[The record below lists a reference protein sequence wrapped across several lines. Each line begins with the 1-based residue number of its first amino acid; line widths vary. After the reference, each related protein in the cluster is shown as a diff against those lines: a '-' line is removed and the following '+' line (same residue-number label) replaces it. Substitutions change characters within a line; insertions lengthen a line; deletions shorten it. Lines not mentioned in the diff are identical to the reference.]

1 MYNLIALSVIFK
13 LVSFFKVTYSQS
25 SEEPPEVGEQLN
37 LSKQMD
43 SYERYLILKKS
54 QVYL

>member
-1 MYNLIALSVIFK
+1 MYNLIALSVILK
-13 LVSFFKVTYSQS
+13 LVSFFKMS
-25 SEEPPEVGEQLN
+25 SVEPPEVGEQLN

-43 SYERYLILKKS
+43 TYEQYLILKES